1 MCHHNPAPRFPER
14 YRLLATAQDEED
26 FFMAKVARSLAGQV
40 VVITGGARGIG
51 RATAAALITQG
62 ARVAIGDIDA
72 SLSER
77 TAEELGSGTIGLP
90 LDVTDSAS
98 FSEFLDQVES
108 RLGPLDVLINNA
120 GIMPVGPFVDETDAT
135 AARMID
141 INLHGVIFGSKL
153 ALARFLTRDRGHLV
167 NIASS
172 AGKAG
177 IPGGATYC
185 ATKYGVVGLSE
196 AIRAEVRR
204 TGIDVSV
211 VMPVGVNTELYS
223 GLPPARGIKTAE
235 PEDVADAIIEALQ
248 TGRFEVYVPK
258 SMNVLFRMQALL
270 PRKVTDAIARA
281 FKSDQVLVSP
291 DHGTRAAYE
300 RRMEATVEAAKVKLR
315 PVTKDTP
322 TPAPVAAVPA
332 DVPPALEDAAP
343 EPAKQTV

>member
-1 MCHHNPAPRFPER
+1 
-14 YRLLATAQDEED
+14 
-26 FFMAKVARSLAGQV
+26 MAKVARSLAGQV
-40 VVITGGARGIG
+40 VAITGGARGIG
-51 RATAAALITQG
+51 RATAAALIAQG

-72 SLSER
+72 SLAER
-77 TAEELGSGTIGLP
+77 TAQELGSATIGLP

-135 AARMID
+135 AVRMID

-153 ALARFLTRDRGHLV
+153 ALARFLPRGRGHLV

-177 IPGGATYC
+177 VPGGATYC

-196 AIRAEVRR
+196 AIRGELRG
-204 TGIDVSV
+204 TDVEISV

-223 GLPPARGIKTAE
+223 GLPPVRGIKTPE
-235 PEDVADAIIEALQ
+235 PEDVADAIVEALQ
-248 TGRFEVYVPK
+248 MNRFEVYVPK
-258 SMNVLFRMQALL
+258 SMNFLFRTQSLL
-270 PRKVTDAIARA
+270 PRKVTDAIARVL
-281 FKSDQVLVSP
+281 KGDQVLVNP
-291 DHGTRAAYE
+291 DHGARAAYE
-300 RRMEATVEAAKVKLR
+300 RRIEATMEAAKVKPR

-322 TPAPVAAVPA
+322 TPAAPVA
-332 DVPPALEDAAP
+332 VPPHGPPVPEVVAP
-343 EPAKQTV
+343 EPAKQTA